1 MSIYTRK
8 GDTGTT
14 TIHGNIRVDKDDP
27 GIDVCGN
34 IDELSASL
42 GVVRA
47 EGLPVPLET
56 IILRIQQE
64 LITFCAEIVCDSVTI
79 SPEHVRRIESDIDH
93 IGSGLPPFTQFA
105 IPGDNRL
112 SALLHVSRTVC
123 RRAERSVVTLCR
135 TETKSLHLIAYV
147 NRLSDL
153 LFVMARKVSWEITFG
168 NGEEIGILETPSR
181 PAAIP

>member
-1 MSIYTRK
+1 MSTNTRSIYTRT

-14 TIHGNIRVDKDDP
+14 TVHGNIRVDKDDP
-27 GIDVCGN
+27 GIDVYGN

-47 EGLPVPLET
+47 EGLPVLFET

-64 LITFCAEIVCDSVTI
+64 LVDFCAEIACDSATI
-79 SPEHVRRIESDIDH
+79 SPEHVQHLESDIDH
-93 IGSGLPPFTQFA
+93 INSDLPPLTQFA

-112 SALLHVSRTVC
+112 SALLHLSRTVC
-123 RRAERSVVTLCR
+123 RRAERSVVTLYR
-135 TETKSLHLIAYV
+135 TETKSPHLIAYV

-153 LFVMARKVSWEITFG
+153 LFVMARKISGEVTFG
-168 NGEEIGILETPSR
+168 KSEG
-181 PAAIP
+181 